1 MSIGCV
7 KCRGNWNLGC
17 TPASSVAQQHR
28 QTQAETHTRTRTFSQ
43 FGEDSGKKG
52 RSHWH
57 ICSGHSFIQYI
68 AYFRIRSSAGS
79 DRWNFYITWDGLVL
93 IWVSLIPP
101 NTQTHTHTHTL
112 SKQLEE
118 GEYSSKSNWLHL
130 ERWSVS
136 CLCCRSQS
144 AGRRSS
150 LFWLTWGHSQRV
162 SDHHGPQ
169 ALGFAC

>member
-93 IWVSLIPP
+93 IWASLIPP
-101 NTQTHTHTHTL
+101 NTQTHTHILTHSPNSWKRGSIAQKAIDYIWRDGDECFVFVLPLPISREKVFTVL
-112 SKQLEE
+112 A
-118 GEYSSKSNWLHL
+118 HL
-130 ERWSVS
+130 GS
-136 CLCCRSQS
+136 
-144 AGRRSS
+144 
-150 LFWLTWGHSQRV
+150 
-162 SDHHGPQ
+162 
-169 ALGFAC
+169 